1 MVKNSTWFSCSV
13 SQTGYDLTASID
25 GRPVFIGCAN
35 TRDAA
40 DACIYLAEKLL
51 EMAHLHEHSRDFC
64 APEYDKQE
72 KEKQLEKL
80 REAMED

>member
-1 MVKNSTWFSCSV
+1 MKKTFTWFSCSV

-25 GRPVFIGCAN
+25 GRPVFIGNGNAK
-35 TRDAA
+35 DAA
-40 DACIYLAEKLL
+40 ESCIMLAENLL
-51 EMAHLHEHSRDFC
+51 AMAHAYEHANDFC

-80 REAMED
+80 REAMEV